1 MDSDVLTDGVAA
13 GVPVAGLSALPIVKP
28 AQSPGQ
34 SAAPETTAFAI
45 LGAISLSH
53 FLNDVIQ
60 SLVSAIYPMLKLSL
74 HLDFGQIGLITL
86 VFQGCASV
94 FQPVIGMFADKRPM
108 PYSLAVGMGA
118 SLAGL
123 LMLSVAWSLGIVL
136 LAAGLIGIG
145 SSVFH
150 PEASRVARMASGGRH
165 GFAQSVFQVGGT
177 GGTAVG
183 PLLAAFFILPF
194 GQESIAWFSIL
205 ALVAMGVLVHVG
217 RWYARNRALTPKRRP
232 AAAAGRQLSQRQVV
246 QAITVLFVLV
256 ISKYVYMTSLSSYL
270 PFYLMD
276 RFGVSVQTSQVVLFA
291 YLAAMALGTL
301 VGGPLGDRI
310 GRKYVIWGSI
320 LGVLP
325 FTLAMPYVGFGATIV
340 LLVLIGLILS
350 SAFSAIIVYAQELV
364 PHRAGMIAGLF
375 FGLAFGVSAVG
386 AAALGEV
393 ADHTGI
399 EFIYKL
405 CSVLPAIGLLTV
417 LLPNVE
423 RRGRA

>member
-1 MDSDVLTDGVAA
+1 MDSQVLSGEETGIAPTLSLQTPTAA
-13 GVPVAGLSALPIVKP
+13 EVTAVGILSA
-28 AQSPGQ
+28 
-34 SAAPETTAFAI
+34 
-45 LGAISLSH
+45 ISVSH

-60 SLVSAIYPMLKLSL
+60 SLVSALYPMLKLSL

-94 FQPVIGMFADKRPM
+94 FQPIIGLFADRRPM
-108 PYSLAVGMGA
+108 PYSLAMGMA
-118 SLAGL
+118 ATLVGL
-123 LMLSVAWSLGIVL
+123 LMLSAAGSLGMVL
-136 LAAGLIGIG
+136 LAAGLIGVG
-145 SSVFH
+145 SSIFH

-165 GFAQSVFQVGGT
+165 GLAQSVFQVGGT

-183 PLLAAFFILPF
+183 PLLAAFVVLPL
-194 GQESIAWFSIL
+194 GQGSIAWFSVL
-205 ALVAMGVLVHVG
+205 ALIAMGVLFHVG
-217 RWYARNRALTPKRRP
+217 KWYASRRSLPRPRRA
-232 AAAAGRQLSQRQVV
+232 ASAAGQQLSQRQVV

-256 ISKYVYMTSLSSYL
+256 ISKYVYMTSISSYL
-270 PFYLMD
+270 PFYLID
-276 RFGVSVQTSQVVLFA
+276 RFHVSVQTSQVVLFG

-325 FTLAMPYVGFGATIV
+325 FTLVMPYVGLAATVV
-340 LLVLIGLILS
+340 LMVVIGLILS
-350 SAFSAIIVYAQELV
+350 SAFSAIIVFAQELV

-386 AAALGEV
+386 AAGLGEV

-417 LLPNVE
+417 LLPNIE
-423 RRGRA
+423 RRRTA

>member
-1 MDSDVLTDGVAA
+1 MDTQVLSGQETGGA
-13 GVPVAGLSALPIVKP
+13 PTLSLETPR
-28 AQSPGQ
+28 
-34 SAAPETTAFAI
+34 APEVTAFAI
-45 LGAISLSH
+45 LGAISISH

-74 HLDFGQIGLITL
+74 SLDFGQIGLITL

-94 FQPVIGMFADKRPM
+94 FQPVIGMFADRRPM
-108 PYSLAVGMGA
+108 PYSLAVGMGS

-123 LMLSVAWSLGIVL
+123 LLLSAAGTFGLVL
-136 LAAGLIGIG
+136 IAAGLIGIG

-165 GFAQSVFQVGGT
+165 GLAQSVFQVGGT

-183 PLLAAFFILPF
+183 PLLAAFIVLPF
-194 GQESIAWFSIL
+194 GQGSIAWFSLL

-217 RWYARNRALTPKRRP
+217 KWYASHRAALPRRR
-232 AAAAGRQLSQRQVV
+232 AATTASGRKLSQRQVV

-276 RFGVSVQTSQVVLFA
+276 RFHVSVQTSQVVLFA

-325 FTLAMPYVGFGATIV
+325 FTLAMPYVGFTASIV

-386 AAALGEV
+386 AAGLGEI

-405 CSVLPAIGLLTV
+405 CSILPAIGLLTV
-417 LLPNVE
+417 LLPNIE
-423 RRGRA
+423 RKKA